1 MTDELT
7 KRRGAV
13 VVTGASSGIGE
24 ACALRLDRRGFQVFA
39 GVRRKADGNAL
50 RAQASS
56 ALVPLTIDVT
66 DDDSIASAVSEVS
79 NAVGEGGLRGLINNA
94 GIAVPGPLEFLPLD
108 DLRRQMNV
116 NVIGQIAVTQA
127 FLPLLRRRKGRIV
140 NIGSI
145 GGRMA
150 TPFIGAYS
158 ASKFAMEALTDSL
171 RMELKPWGISV
182 SIVEPGSISTPIW
195 DKGLAAADDMGTRLS
210 EQAHDYYDDAISAM
224 KKASDKTGKQGI
236 PADEVAKVVE
246 HALLAK
252 KPRTRYVVGRD
263 AKIQA
268 ALAMVIPDRMRDWLI
283 AQQMGLPK
291 RA

>member
-1 MTDELT
+1 MRRSIAGSPTTCRSGPSPELTRQLTYNPTSTKEVTAMTDELT

-13 VVTGASSGIGE
+13 LVTGASSGIGN
-24 ACALRLDRRGFQVFA
+24 AVADRS
-39 GVRRKADGNAL
+39 L
-50 RAQASS
+50 RA
-56 ALVPLTIDVT
+56 LVNT
-66 DDDSIASAVSEVS
+66 
-79 NAVGEGGLRGLINNA
+79 A

-182 SIVEPGSISTPIW
+182 SIIEPGSIATPMW
-195 DKGLAAADDMGTRLS
+195 DKGMAAADDLEARLP

-224 KKASDKTGKQGI
+224 KKASDKNGRAGI

-246 HALLAK
+246 HALLSK

-268 ALAMVIPDRMRDWLI
+268 ALATVIPDRMRDWLI
-283 AQQMGLPK
+283 AQQIGLP
-291 RA
+291 R